1 MSKINPTGVEVSFE
15 ENDMLVSKTDA
26 RGIILY
32 ANREFTGLSGYD
44 ESELLGRP
52 HSIVR
57 HPEMPRAVFHLLW
70 EEVQAGREIFAYILN
85 LTKTG
90 DHYWVLAHVTPDIE
104 SRTGQ
109 IIGYHSN
116 RRKPNPQALV
126 EIQSLYAKLLDTER
140 RHTSARDACLAGRK
154 RLAEFL
160 AQEEF
165 TYEQYVFHLFAT
177 AAQHA
182 A

>member
-70 EEVQAGREIFAYILN
+70 EEVQAGR
-85 LTKTG
+85 
-90 DHYWVLAHVTPDIE
+90 
-104 SRTGQ
+104 
-109 IIGYHSN
+109 
-116 RRKPNPQALV
+116 
-126 EIQSLYAKLLDTER
+126 
-140 RHTSARDACLAGRK
+140 
-154 RLAEFL
+154 
-160 AQEEF
+160 
-165 TYEQYVFHLFAT
+165 
-177 AAQHA
+177 
-182 A
+182 